1 MPRRLA
7 LSSSSFSS
15 ASSVGSGFG
24 EPSSRNKAL
33 LLRIADFSNVPPT
46 PTPRIS
52 GGQASGP
59 PPPTHPV
66 TPPLTPRTNPARASI
81 LHFAR
86 LSPPPPLALPMH
98 FLAAPATR

>member
-7 LSSSSFSS
+7 LTRSSCSS

-24 EPSSRNKAL
+24 EPSSRNKAF

-52 GGQASGP
+52 GGEASRP
-59 PPPTHPV
+59 PRLTHPINH
-66 TPPLTPRTNPARASI
+66 PLTPPAPPP
-81 LHFAR
+81 R
-86 LSPPPPLALPMH
+86 LSHLLLQPILPPPALALPPD
-98 FLAAPATR
+98 LL